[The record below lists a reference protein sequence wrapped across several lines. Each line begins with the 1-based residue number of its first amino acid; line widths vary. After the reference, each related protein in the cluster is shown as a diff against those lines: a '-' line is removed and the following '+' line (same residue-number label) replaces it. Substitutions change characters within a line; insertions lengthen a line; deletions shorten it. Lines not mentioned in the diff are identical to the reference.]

1 MKSYVNPKIISW
13 ARKRARLTI
22 EDLASKMKRDPIE
35 IEKWESGKDDPS
47 YTTLEQMAYRYFK
60 IPLAVF
66 FFPEPPDIEE
76 PEKKF
81 RRLPTFELERFSAD
95 TYQKIRLAQAY
106 QDSLGQLMEDITKPQ
121 KVFHDISYRN
131 IEVSKLAEKTRIYLG
146 ISLDEQYRFQS
157 CESAFRGWRHV
168 IEDAGIF
175 TFKDS
180 FKDRFISGFSLLDEE
195 YPIIFINNSNT
206 FSRQVFTLIHELGHI
221 IHGVSG
227 VTDIDQS
234 YLNMMNNRE
243 RSLEIKCNQFAGHFL
258 VPDDAFVEDIR
269 YFRAA
274 GESAISEI
282 ADKYS
287 VSREVILRRLLE
299 HGEVTNEYYEQ
310 KSAEWNKDYLSREK
324 STSGGNYYLTRLSYL
339 GEGFTKLAFDN
350 YYRGRLSRPELGRH
364 LNMNSRNLQKLETYT
379 RW

>member
-1 MKSYVNPKIISW
+1 
-13 ARKRARLTI
+13 
-22 EDLASKMKRDPIE
+22 MKRDPVE
-35 IEKWESGKDDPS
+35 IEKWESGKDDLS
-47 YTTLEQMAYRYFK
+47 YTSLEQMAYRYFK
-60 IPLAVF
+60 IPLALF

-106 QDSLGQLMEDITKPQ
+106 QDSLAQLMKDITKPK
-121 KVFHDISYRN
+121 KVFRDISSRN
-131 IEVSKLAEKTRIYLG
+131 IEVSKLAEKIRIYLG
-146 ISLDEQYRFQS
+146 ISLDEQSSFHS
-157 CESAFRGWRHV
+157 CESAFRGWRRV
-168 IEDAGIF
+168 IEEAGIF
-175 TFKDS
+175 T

-195 YPIIFINNSNT
+195 YPIIFINNSNA

-221 IHGVSG
+221 IYGVSG

-234 YLNMMNNRE
+234 YLNMMNSRE
-243 RSLEIKCNQFAGHFL
+243 RTLEIKCNKFAGHFL
-258 VPDDAFVEDIR
+258 VPDDAFAEDVR
-269 YFRAA
+269 YVHTA

-299 HGEVTNEYYEQ
+299 HEEVTNEYYDQ